1 MDERGPLVV
10 KSLSHVWLFAI
21 SVHGILQARILEWV
35 SMSFSRGSSQPRNQ
49 TRVSHIAGRRFILWA
64 TREAHK
70 FLLHLFKK
78 KKNGSI
84 LIIKSLKW
92 RDILLFIYLLNP
104 FLSPKTSSPTL
115 CVYVSGAKS
124 SQSLCDPTDCSPP
137 GFSVH
142 GIVQARILEW
152 IAFPFSRESSQPR
165 DWTWVSCI
173 AGRFFTIWATWE
185 ASLIGQLPYR
195 WPSLSANHVSP
206 RCILLFLLQTDLF
219 FLSFMFLHFSGFSQ
233 IALTENPNRSP

>member
-1 MDERGPLVV
+1 MSDSLWPL
-10 KSLSHVWLFAI
+10 SMGFSRQEYWSEFLFP
-21 SVHGILQARILEWV
+21 SPGDLPNPGIKPGSPTLQADA
-35 SMSFSRGSSQPRNQ
+35 SSSEPPGKPIN
-49 TRVSHIAGRRFILWA
+49 SYYISL
-64 TREAHK
+64 
-70 FLLHLFKK
+70 K

-124 SQSLCDPTDCSPP
+124 SQSLCDPTDCIPP

-142 GIVQARILEW
+142 GILQARILEW

-165 DWTWVSCI
+165 DWTWVSRI
-173 AGRFFTIWATWE
+173 VGRFFTVWATWE
-185 ASLIGQLPYR
+185 AYLIGQLPYR
-195 WPSLSANHVSP
+195 WPSL
-206 RCILLFLLQTDLF
+206 
-219 FLSFMFLHFSGFSQ
+219 
-233 IALTENPNRSP
+233 